1 MSQTRTHVLFLLIIP
16 SMYVHVA
23 VNIPHFS
30 GAFDYHLPA
39 ELEGAVAPGCLV
51 SVPLRNQ
58 IVQGIVL
65 GLSEHTELLE
75 TRPVLALLE
84 EQPVLNPAQLELA
97 QWLSEQTLSPL
108 PACLDLMIPPGLSK
122 QADTLFRPNPA
133 PYTEDKAELSQLQQR
148 MVDLMDKRGELRGR
162 QIAAAFSHQHWKPA
176 AQALVRRG
184 RWLAKPVL
192 PSPSVRPK
200 MVRTVQLVVSPQV
213 VEERFDSLGRAGALK
228 RRQAALQALLNE
240 PWPMEVSWVYAK
252 SGANLSDL
260 QRLTEDGLVRLGEG
274 EVWRNPLD
282 NLNIQST
289 APHVLT
295 PEQRE
300 VLGQIVPAL
309 AAAAA
314 DKPSLPFLLHG
325 VTGSGKT
332 EIYLQ
337 AVEETLR
344 RGRQALVLVPEISLT
359 PQTLRRFA
367 GRFPGQVGIVH
378 SKLSPG
384 ERYDTWRRARDGKLP
399 VIVGPRSALFA
410 PLDHLG
416 LIVIDEC
423 HDDSYY
429 QTQIQPSYHAVETAI
444 AYARMTHSALVL
456 GSATPDIVQMHRAE
470 REGWPVLKLPLRI
483 LAHAKTIRE
492 DAGLARRGPAE
503 PAGDPAER
511 SLPLPKVHIADMRE
525 ELKAG
530 NRSMFSQAL
539 QKQLGCVLDAGQ
551 QAILFLNRRGSATY
565 VFCRQCGYTLR
576 CPRCDMPLTY
586 HAPNPS
592 TLQGRAPAGQSL
604 RCHSCNYR
612 RQMPVKCPEC
622 GSNQIRQ
629 YGAGT
634 EKVEKEVQGLFPQAR
649 ILRWDAETTRRKGSH
664 DLLLSHFTQHRADI
678 LVGTQMLAKGL
689 DLPLVTLV
697 GVILADV
704 GLNFPDYKSGER
716 TFQLLTQ
723 VAGRAGRSE
732 LGGQVILQT
741 FQPDHYVIR
750 AAAQHDY
757 DGFYHQEIEN
767 RRKLRY
773 PPFYHLARL
782 ECKSLKA
789 KESEETATRMARQIQ
804 HWIEQEGFPSSDLIG
819 PVPCFFSR
827 VGGYYRWQIILR
839 SPDPAAILRGRSL
852 GDFQLEIDPPSL
864 L

>member
-1 MSQTRTHVLFLLIIP
+1 
-16 SMYVHVA
+16 MYVRVA
-23 VNIPHFS
+23 VNILQFS
-30 GAFDYHLPA
+30 GVFDYHLPP
-39 ELEGAVAPGCLV
+39 ELEGAVEPGSLV

-58 IVQGIVL
+58 TVQGIVL
-65 GLSEHTELLE
+65 ECSQQTEVLQ

-84 EQPVLNPAQLELA
+84 AQPVLSPNQLALA
-97 QWLSEQTLSPL
+97 QWMADHTLAPL
-108 PACLDLMIPPGLSK
+108 AACLDLMVPPGISK
-122 QADTLFRPNPA
+122 QADTLYSPNPS
-133 PYTEDKAELSQLQQR
+133 PYTEDTAELSQLQQR
-148 MVDLMDKRGELRGR
+148 MLELMEKRGELRGR
-162 QIAAAFSHQHWKPA
+162 QIGTAFPHQHWRPA

-192 PSPSVRPK
+192 PPPSVRPK
-200 MVRTVQLVVSPQV
+200 MVRTVQLIVSPQV
-213 VEERFDSLGRAGALK
+213 VAERMEKLGRGAALQ
-228 RRQAALQALLNE
+228 RRQSVLQALLEE
-240 PWPMEVSWVYAK
+240 PWPVEVSWVYAK

-260 QRLTEDGLVRLGEG
+260 QRLAEEGLVTLGEG
-274 EVWRNPLD
+274 EVWRDPLENAD
-282 NLNIQST
+282 IAPN
-289 APHVLT
+289 APHRLT
-295 PEQRE
+295 SAQQDI
-300 VLGQIVPAL
+300 LGQILPAL
-309 AAAAA
+309 TAAA
-314 DKPSLPFLLHG
+314 DCKPSLPFLLHG

-344 RGRQALVLVPEISLT
+344 LGRQAIVLVPEISLT

-378 SKLSPG
+378 SRLSPG
-384 ERYDTWRRARDGKLP
+384 ERYDTWRRARAGLLP

-410 PLDHLG
+410 PLSNLG
-416 LIVIDEC
+416 LIVVDEC

-429 QTQIQPSYHAVETAI
+429 QAQISPNYHAVETAI
-444 AYARMTHSALVL
+444 TYARMTGSALVL
-456 GSATPDIVQMHRAE
+456 GSATPDIVQMYRAE
-470 REGWPVLKLPLRI
+470 KEGWPVLKLPLRI
-483 LAHAKTIRE
+483 LAHKSVTSGISNGSANGEAATVE
-492 DAGLARRGPAE
+492 SGE
-503 PAGDPAER
+503 S
-511 SLPLPKVHIADMRE
+511 SLPLPPVKIADMRD

-539 QKQLGCVLDAGQ
+539 QEGLACVLQ
-551 QAILFLNRRGSATY
+551 ERRQAILFLNRRGSATY

-586 HAPNPS
+586 HAPSPS
-592 TLQGRAPAGQSL
+592 VLQAHAPVNQSL
-604 RCHSCNYR
+604 HCHSCNYR
-612 RQMPVKCPEC
+612 RLMPSKCPEC

-634 EKVEKEVQGLFPQAR
+634 EKVEKEVQELFPQAR
-649 ILRWDAETTRRKGSH
+649 VLRWDAETTRRKGAH
-664 DLLLSHFTQHRADI
+664 DILLSHFSQHRADI

-704 GLNFPDYKSGER
+704 GLNFPDYKANER

-750 AAAQHDY
+750 AAAQHDF
-757 DGFYHQEIEN
+757 DGFYRQEIEN
-767 RRKLRY
+767 RRKLHY

-782 ECKSLKA
+782 ECKSLKS
-789 KESEETATRMARQIQ
+789 KEAEELAMRLARQIAM
-804 HWIEQEGFPSSDLIG
+804 WIEQEGFPSSEIIG

-839 SPDPAAILRGRSL
+839 SPDPTAILRNRLL
-852 GDFQLEIDPPSL
+852 GNFQVEIDPPSL

>member
-1 MSQTRTHVLFLLIIP
+1 
-16 SMYVHVA
+16 MYVRVA
-23 VNIPHFS
+23 VNIPQFS

-39 ELEGAVAPGCLV
+39 ELEGSVLPGSLV
-51 SVPLRNQ
+51 SIPLRNQ
-58 IVQGIVL
+58 TVQGIVL
-65 GLSEHTELLE
+65 EVTSHSELLE

-84 EQPVLNPAQLELA
+84 EQPVLNSMQLALA
-97 QWLSEQTLSPL
+97 QWLSAQTLSPL
-108 PACLDLMIPPGLSK
+108 PTCLDLMIPPGLSK
-122 QADTLFRPNPA
+122 QADTLFRPNST
-133 PYTEDKAELSQLQQR
+133 PYTEDTAELSQLQQR
-148 MVDLMDKRGELRGR
+148 MVDLMEKRGELRGR
-162 QIAAAFSHQHWKPA
+162 QIAAAFPHQHWKPA

-184 RWLAKPVL
+184 RWLGKPVL
-192 PSPSVRPK
+192 PAPSVRPK
-200 MVRTVQLVVSPQV
+200 MARMVQLIVSPQE

-228 RRQAALQALLNE
+228 RRQTVLKMLLEE
-240 PWPMEVSWVYAK
+240 PWPVEVSWVYAK

-260 QRLTEDGLVRLGEG
+260 QRLAEEGLVSLGEG
-274 EVWRNPLD
+274 EVWRDPLD
-282 NLNIQST
+282 HIDVST
-289 APHVLT
+289 STPHLLT
-295 PEQRE
+295 AAQRE
-300 VLGQIVPAL
+300 ALGQIVPAL
-309 AAAAA
+309 VSAAGGS
-314 DKPSLPFLLHG
+314 PTLPFLLHG

-344 RGRQALVLVPEISLT
+344 LGRQAVVLVPEISLT

-384 ERYDTWRRARDGKLP
+384 ERYDTWRRARAGQLP

-410 PLDHLG
+410 PLSNLG

-444 AYARMTHSALVL
+444 AYARMTNSALVM
-456 GSATPDIVQMHRAE
+456 GSATPDIVQMYRAE

-483 LAHAKTIRE
+483 LAHTQTTRE
-492 DAGLARRGPAE
+492 NGDRTRRNPAE
-503 PAGDPAER
+503 LTGEH
-511 SLPLPKVHIADMRE
+511 SLPLPQVRLADMRE
-525 ELKAG
+525 ELKSG

-539 QKQLGCVLDAGQ
+539 QKELGCVLDAGQ

-586 HAPNPS
+586 HAPSPS
-592 TLQGRAPAGQSL
+592 ALQGRTPVGQSL
-604 RCHSCNYR
+604 RCHRCNYR
-612 RQMPVKCPEC
+612 RQMPSKCPEC

-704 GLNFPDYKSGER
+704 GLNFPDYKAGER
-716 TFQLLTQ
+716 TFQLLMQ

-732 LGGQVILQT
+732 LGGRVILQT

-750 AAAQHDY
+750 TAAQHDY
-757 DGFYHQEIEN
+757 DGFYRQEIEN
-767 RRKLRY
+767 RRELRY

-789 KESEETATRMARQIQ
+789 NEAEETAVRMARQIH
-804 HWIEQEGFPSSDLIG
+804 HWIEQENFPSSDIIG

-839 SPDPAAILRGRSL
+839 SPDPTAILRGRSL
-852 GDFQLEIDPPSL
+852 GEFQVEIDPPSL